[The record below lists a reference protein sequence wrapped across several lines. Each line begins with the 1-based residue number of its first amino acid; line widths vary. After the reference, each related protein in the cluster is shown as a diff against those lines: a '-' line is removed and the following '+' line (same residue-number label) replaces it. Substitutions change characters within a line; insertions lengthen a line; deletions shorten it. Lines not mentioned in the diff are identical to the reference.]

1 MVAKTLLILRHGKAE
16 FSSTDGQDISRV
28 LAERGH
34 KEAKLMGK
42 VLRKGGMI
50 PQRILCSPAT
60 RTRETTESLVTKLKQ
75 TPEVVVEAGIY
86 NANVGE
92 LVHILRQ
99 QQDAIS
105 LMIVGHNPGLEE
117 LVSRLI
123 SPSEPPTIQLPTCGL
138 ARIDFEFEQWSD
150 IVENPGRLVWL
161 TTPDLLEPL

>member
-16 FSSTDGQDISRV
+16 FSSTDGQDISRI

-42 VLRKGGMI
+42 VLRKAGLV

-60 RTRETTESLVTKLKQ
+60 RTRETTESLVTKLKA
-75 TPEVVVEAGIY
+75 TPEVVIENGIY
-86 NANVGE
+86 NAGVGE
-92 LVHILRQ
+92 LVQILRQ
-99 QQDAIS
+99 QLDAIS

-123 SPSEPPTIQLPTCGL
+123 SPSNPPTIQLPTCGL
-138 ARIDFEFEQWSD
+138 ARIDFDIDQWSD
-150 IVENPGRLVWL
+150 IVEYPGRLVWL
-161 TTPDLLEPL
+161 TTPELLESL